1 MAGKIGSR
9 PLSINSLVPKGEK
22 MSAPKDFYVY
32 QTNVGVMA
40 PGASANAGV
49 NIEADSDFILQKLAC
64 WSEITGWA
72 QTEANRVLPSIT
84 VQITD
89 TGSGRQIFSE
99 SVPIPSI
106 FGHGALPFILPN
118 PRRFASN
125 SMISIY
131 MTNISDTTTY
141 QATYLQFIGV
151 KVYKTI

>member
-1 MAGKIGSR
+1 
-9 PLSINSLVPKGEK
+9 

-32 QTNVGVMA
+32 QANIDVMA
-40 PGASANAGV
+40 PGTSVNAAV
-49 NIEADSDFILQKLAC
+49 NIEADSDFILQKLAF

-72 QTEANRVLPSIT
+72 QTEANRVLPSMTI
-84 VQITD
+84 QITD

-99 SVPIPSI
+99 SVPVPSI

-131 MTNISDTTTY
+131 LTNISGTTTY
-141 QATYLQFIGV
+141 EATFLQFIGV